1 MAMTSWRRWAWSA
14 ACSLGAGLPAQALAW
29 RLPPLGAVEYR
40 RTESVAASAPQ
51 KSAAA
56 AKGAATQPVPVDRCL
71 PRLPPAPFVCDG
83 ELRADHKAL
92 ATPVRDLRDVLRA
105 IACDVSTTSSVR
117 ARFPQLVPFGDVVV
131 TGSWSAPD
139 AAGAQRLRATVAASP
154 PGGDDGKLLAPFL
167 VADAAGALAAA
178 RTLDAGRGLVAR
190 FDGSFDLVVRD
201 GERTHRRLVVADA
214 WELVAV
220 RENQDVDFRRRVAAA
235 IRAGAAWVR
244 GQLEDKKSYF
254 IDQGGDDRNFGDG
267 RLALALL
274 ALLHGGSPPADAVVQ
289 KGFAELRRRKLEDS
303 YSLAAALMALVQL
316 HTPVGE
322 AARLRDGELDAL
334 PTRRLPDGD
343 HALAGKWLQQLLRN
357 VDPRGEGQDVLR
369 FNYTAGPR
377 YDTSLQQ
384 YGLLGLWAARAGG
397 LDVAPQ
403 AFAAAG
409 RHLLDVQGKGGA
421 ATAVTFTSYAQL
433 RAAAGTDAPPKATTA
448 RAAPRGFAYQEAGE
462 PAFGSM
468 TSAGLSGLLLA
479 RAGLGDADRAL
490 RARFDD
496 AIDAAYGWLA
506 ANFCVRSNPG
516 FAERADRH
524 WYYWLYCLER
534 SCELAGIARLDGRDW
549 YYEGA
554 LQLLANQQP
563 NGSFRAE
570 QPSTLLLDSTCFALL
585 FLAKATAGAPVTG
598 R

>member
-1 MAMTSWRRWAWSA
+1 MVATFRIVPASA
-14 ACSLGAGLPAQALAW
+14 AAALAAASVVAQSATW
-29 RLPPLGAVEYR
+29 RIPPLGAVEYR
-40 RTESVAASAPQ
+40 RTEALAASAPQ
-51 KSAAA
+51 KSAAQAKA
-56 AKGAATQPVPVDRCL
+56 AAVERAADDRCV
-71 PRLPPAPFVCDG
+71 PRLPPAPFVCQG
-83 ELRADHKAL
+83 ELRADQKAL
-92 ATPVRDLRDVLRA
+92 VTPVRDLRDALRA
-105 IACDVSTTSSVR
+105 IACDLSTTSAVR
-117 ARFPQLVPFGDVVV
+117 ARFPQLLPFGDVVV
-131 TGSWSAPD
+131 TGAWSQPD
-139 AAGAQRLRATVAASP
+139 ASGVQRLRATLAASAP
-154 PGGDDGKLLAPFL
+154 AGEHGKLLAPFV
-167 VADAAGALAAA
+167 VADAAGQLVGA
-178 RTLDAGRGLVAR
+178 RVVDPARGLVAR
-190 FDGSFDLVVRD
+190 FDGSFDLVVD
-201 GERTHRRLVVADA
+201 ERERGHRRLVVADA

-220 RENQDVDFRRRVAAA
+220 RENQDFDFRKRVAAG
-235 IRAGAAWVR
+235 IRGGAAWVR
-244 GQLEDKKSYF
+244 AQIEEKKSF
-254 IDQGGDDRNFGDG
+254 FVDQGGDDRNFGDG
-267 RLALALL
+267 RLALGLL
-274 ALLHGGSPPADAVVQ
+274 ALLHGGVPPADAVVQ

-322 AARLRDGELDAL
+322 AARLRDGELAAASA
-334 PTRRLPDGD
+334 RRLPDAD
-343 HALAGKWLQQLLRN
+343 HALATKWLQRLLHN
-357 VDPRGEGQDVLR
+357 VDPRGATQDVLR

-397 LDVAPQ
+397 LAVAPS

-409 RHLLDVQGKGGA
+409 RHLIDVQGKGGA
-421 ATAVTFTSYAQL
+421 PQPVTFTSYAQL
-433 RAAAGTDAPPKATTA
+433 RASEGTDAPPKATTA
-448 RAAPRGFAYQEAGE
+448 RASPRGFAYQEASE

-496 AIDAAYGWLA
+496 AIDAAYSWLA

-554 LQLLANQQP
+554 LQLLANQQD

-570 QPSTLLLDSTCFALL
+570 QPSTLLLDSTCFAIL
-585 FLAKATAGAPVTG
+585 FLAKATAAAPVTG

>member
-1 MAMTSWRRWAWSA
+1 MV
-14 ACSLGAGLPAQALAW
+14 GGLAAQAFAW
-29 RLPPLGAVEYR
+29 RLPPLGAAEYR
-40 RTESVAASAPQ
+40 RTETAAASAPQ
-51 KSAAA
+51 KTASAAKDA
-56 AKGAATQPVPVDRCL
+56 PTQRASADRCL
-71 PRLPPAPFVCDG
+71 PRLPPAPFVCQG
-83 ELRADHKAL
+83 ELRADQKAL

-105 IACDVSTTSSVR
+105 IACDVSTTSAVR
-117 ARFPQLVPFGDVVV
+117 LRFPQLVPFGDVVV
-131 TGSWSAPD
+131 TGSWSPPD
-139 AAGAQRLRATVAASP
+139 AAGAQRLRATLAASP

-167 VADAAGALAAA
+167 VADAAGALVGA
-178 RTLDAGRGLVAR
+178 RTLDADRGLVGR
-190 FDGSFDLVVRD
+190 FDGSFDLVVSEPD
-201 GERTHRRLVVADA
+201 RTHRRLVVSDA

-220 RENQDVDFRRRVAAA
+220 RENQDFDFRKRVAAA
-235 IRAGAAWVR
+235 IRGGAAWVR
-244 GQLEDKKSYF
+244 AQIEERKSYF
-254 IDQGGDDRNFGDG
+254 VDQGGEERDFGDG
-267 RLALALL
+267 RLALGLL
-274 ALLHGGSPPADAVVQ
+274 ALLHGGVPPADPVVQ
-289 KGFAELRRRKLEDS
+289 KGFVELRRRKLEDS

-316 HTPVGE
+316 HTPVGD
-322 AARLRDGELDAL
+322 AARLRDGQLDAA
-334 PTRRLPDGD
+334 PARRLPDAD

-357 VDPRGEGQDVLR
+357 VDPRGAGEDALR
-369 FNYTAGPR
+369 FNYVAGPR

-397 LDVAPQ
+397 LDVDAR

-409 RHLLDVQGKGGA
+409 RHLLAVQGKGGA
-421 ATAVTFTSYAQL
+421 PAAVTFTSYAQL

-448 RAAPRGFAYQEAGE
+448 RAAPRGFAYQEATE

-534 SCELAGIARLDGRDW
+534 SCELAGVARLDGRDW

-585 FLAKATAGAPVTG
+585 FLAKATAAAPVTG
-598 R
+598 K

>member
-1 MAMTSWRRWAWSA
+1 MAKRARARSWLLVVVLGGGLA
-14 ACSLGAGLPAQALAW
+14 AQSPAW
-29 RLPPLGAVEYR
+29 RIPPLGAVEYR
-40 RTESVAASAPQ
+40 RTESAAASAPQ
-51 KSAAA
+51 KSAALAKA
-56 AKGAATQPVPVDRCL
+56 AAVQRASADRCL
-71 PRLPPAPFVCDG
+71 PRLAPAPFVCQG
-83 ELRADHKAL
+83 ELRADQRAL
-92 ATPVRDLRDVLRA
+92 ATPVRDLRDALRA
-105 IACDVSTTSSVR
+105 IACDLSATSAVR

-131 TGSWSAPD
+131 TGSWSPPD
-139 AAGAQRLRATVAASP
+139 AAGSQQLRATVAAGP
-154 PGGDDGKLLAPFL
+154 VAGEHGKLLAPFL
-167 VADAAGALAAA
+167 VADAGGALTGA
-178 RTLDAGRGLVAR
+178 RTVDAARGLVLR
-190 FDGSFDLVVRD
+190 CHGRFDLVVAEAD
-201 GERTHRRLVVADA
+201 RTHRRLVVEDA
-214 WELVAV
+214 WELLAV
-220 RENQDVDFRRRVAAA
+220 RENQDFDFRKRVAAA
-235 IRAGAAWVR
+235 IRGGAAWVR
-244 GQLEDKKSYF
+244 AQIEDKKSF
-254 IDQGGDDRNFGDG
+254 FVDQGGEDRNFGDG
-267 RLALALL
+267 RLALGLL
-274 ALLHGGSPPADAVVQ
+274 ALLHGGVPPADAVVQ

-322 AARLRDGELDAL
+322 SARLRDGELAAL
-334 PTRRLPDGD
+334 PPRRLPDAD
-343 HALAGKWLQQLLRN
+343 HALATKWLQQLLRN
-357 VDPRGEGQDVLR
+357 VDPRGPAQDVVR

-397 LDVAPQ
+397 VEVDART
-403 AFAAAG
+403 FAAAG

-421 ATAVTFTSYAQL
+421 PAAVAFTSYAQL
-433 RAAAGTDAPPKATTA
+433 RAAAGADGPPKAATA
-448 RAAPRGFAYQEAGE
+448 RAAPRGFAYQEASE

-468 TSAGLSGLLLA
+468 TCAGLSGLLLA
-479 RAGLGDADRAL
+479 RAGMGDGDRAL

-554 LQLLANQQP
+554 LQLLANQQE

-570 QPSTLLLDSTCFALL
+570 QPSTLLLDSTCFAIL
-585 FLAKATAGAPVTG
+585 FLAKATAAAPVTG
-598 R
+598 GG